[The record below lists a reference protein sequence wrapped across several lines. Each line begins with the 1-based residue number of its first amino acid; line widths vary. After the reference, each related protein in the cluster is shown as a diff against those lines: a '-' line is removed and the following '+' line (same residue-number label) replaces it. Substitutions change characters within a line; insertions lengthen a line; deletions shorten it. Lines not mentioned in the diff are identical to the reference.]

1 MSKGQLGLTS
11 SACAQHGSTMTKCAC
26 ITCYLGNTT
35 VKERY
40 EQHFCMLPRYW
51 IILTT
56 KVVKLLWYRTPTGSL
71 VWLQLTNQK
80 TITSLDYYQFRL
92 LLVLISKHPFEQS
105 HCRAIAG
112 YLKVLWPEFIHTA
125 HSIQGG
131 VGKIVKLE
139 ARRSFLNSH
148 MFCNSQKT

>member
-1 MSKGQLGLTS
+1 MIQWCRLDAVSSKRSLPVLLSAVENESYYTNS
-11 SACAQHGSTMTKCAC
+11 PSLSPMTVIRNHLHTCACAAYGSY
-26 ITCYLGNTT
+26 IGNTT

-80 TITSLDYYQFRL
+80 TITMFSG
-92 LLVLISKHPFEQS
+92 SPPSQS
-105 HCRAIAG
+105 THGSGRT
-112 YLKVLWPEFIHTA
+112 YT
-125 HSIQGG
+125 
-131 VGKIVKLE
+131 
-139 ARRSFLNSH
+139 
-148 MFCNSQKT
+148 